1 MNFYNKHLL
10 NDFNFKK
17 YEILSLLENVNKL
30 NCLSFF
36 NKKICILNE
45 KQSLR
50 TINSLINV
58 FNLLN
63 LKFTVINNKHNIKK
77 ENIKDFSRTLGL
89 LYDYIFIRSNNDN
102 IIKIISKFSG
112 SIVINLLSNGFH
124 PIQSISD
131 LNMLNKK
138 KIIYLFG
145 DFNSNVFRS
154 IIINL
159 SKLNVNIII
168 FSPKMYWNF
177 IFLKK
182 IFNKK
187 KIIITEK
194 IIISKKK
201 CLIYNDVWFSMGETS
216 NFINKIKLLINFQ
229 INKKIL
235 KILKIRKIFHCLP
248 CFKNIKIKK
257 INFES
262 ELKENIFESNFTFFE
277 KQINKKISIIKS
289 YIILGE
295 KIFFKI
301 F

>member
-10 NDFNFKK
+10 NDFNLKK
-17 YEILSLLENVNKL
+17 YEILSILETIKKSH
-30 NCLSFF
+30 CLSFF
-36 NKKICILNE
+36 NKKICIINE

-50 TINSLINV
+50 TINSLINSLN
-58 FNLLN
+58 FLN
-63 LKFTVINNKHNIKK
+63 LKFTIINNKHNIKK
-77 ENIKDFSRTLGL
+77 ENIKDFSKTLGL

-102 IIKIISKFSG
+102 IVKIISKNSG
-112 SIVINLLSNGFH
+112 SIIINILSNGFH
-124 PIQSISD
+124 PIQAIGD
-131 LNMLNKK
+131 LYFLKK

-159 SKLNVNIII
+159 SKLNKNIII
-168 FSPKMYWNF
+168 FSPKIYWNF

-194 IIISKKK
+194 LIISKKK
-201 CLIYNDVWFSMGETS
+201 CIIYNDVWFSMGES
-216 NFINKIKLLINFQ
+216 DNFINKIKKLINFQ

-235 KILKIRKIFHCLP
+235 KILKIEKIFHCLP

-257 INFES
+257 TKFES
-262 ELKENIFESNFTFFE
+262 ELTKNVFESNFSFFE
-277 KQINKKISIIKS
+277 KQIIKKISIIKS

-295 KIFFKI
+295 KTFFKVLN
-301 F
+301 